1 MLLAGWQTTDMNR
14 AQIEKISKALGDDTR
29 FRIYEAISS
38 SGNVTCGAIVEL
50 EGVTPATVT
59 HHLKVLNDAGLIA
72 CRKEGQF
79 VRSCAVAGTIAE
91 YARALAAMG
100 RAGKHRKRAKAAL

>member
-1 MLLAGWQTTDMNR
+1 MDR
-14 AQIEKISKALGDDTR
+14 AQIEKISKALGDETR

-38 SGNVTCGAIVEL
+38 GSNVTCGAIVEL

-79 VRSCAVAGTIAE
+79 VRSCAVPGAIAE

-100 RAGKHRKRAKAAL
+100 RSGKRQRRSRGD

>member
-1 MLLAGWQTTDMNR
+1 MNR
-14 AQIEKISKALGDDTR
+14 AQIEKISKALGDETR

-38 SGNVTCGAIVEL
+38 GGNVTCGDIVEL

-72 CRKEGQF
+72 CRREGQF
-79 VRSCAVAGTIAE
+79 VRSCAVPKTIAE
-91 YARALAAMG
+91 YANALATMG
-100 RAGKHRKRAKAAL
+100 RESSRQRKVGSR